1 MDRNAYDFE
10 TRYGIKS
17 IELIKGDIFS
27 IKETID
33 LLVISAY
40 IGSYK
45 NIKGTLIAD
54 LISKGVNFNEI
65 LQNAEIDLRTKQNIW
80 LSEKIKNKNINYN
93 RLAGIEFKRTD
104 SSYVLTKTMLEDRFN
119 SFFGMLLYLEYK
131 NIYIET
137 IAMPVLGSNQQ
148 RLNAKDIIEIMLAQ
162 CSKAMKR
169 LKSVK
174 KIYFVE
180 KSDFKFSILSNEF
193 DMFLGRT
200 DLDIAKIIKDKVIY
214 SEIDTIIKTLDDIC
228 ENMDNDKRVE
238 DICKEISIFKNVE
251 SNNGSILCI
260 SCRRIAE
267 YMVNDIIDILGDD
280 SGILKSSLYNKI
292 KYVSEKL
299 RMSLWMKSYM
309 DIIRIIGNT
318 SAHDKNI
325 KGYLPLHP
333 NENDLN
339 ILICCLANIVMYW
352 KNERYR
358 YMNKT

>member
-1 MDRNAYDFE
+1 
-10 TRYGIKS
+10 
-17 IELIKGDIFS
+17 
-27 IKETID
+27 
-33 LLVISAY
+33 
-40 IGSYK
+40 
-45 NIKGTLIAD
+45 
-54 LISKGVNFNEI
+54 
-65 LQNAEIDLRTKQNIW
+65 
-80 LSEKIKNKNINYN
+80 
-93 RLAGIEFKRTD
+93 
-104 SSYVLTKTMLEDRFN
+104 
-119 SFFGMLLYLEYK
+119 
-131 NIYIET
+131 
-137 IAMPVLGSNQQ
+137 
-148 RLNAKDIIEIMLAQ
+148 
-162 CSKAMKR
+162 
-169 LKSVK
+169 
-174 KIYFVE
+174 
-180 KSDFKFSILSNEF
+180 
-193 DMFLGRT
+193 
-200 DLDIAKIIKDKVIY
+200 
-214 SEIDTIIKTLDDIC
+214 
-228 ENMDNDKRVE
+228 MDNDKRVE